1 MQSIKEI
8 LEAKNKVAYK
18 TVVRKTIT
26 PTPQA
31 YHILKNKVD
40 NYPDDV
46 TLLLEQA
53 DPKQV
58 DSHNPEIAYV
68 NLDGFRYEKI
78 NTARYLIQMVIHFKG
93 EVMNRAYIVG
103 MFNFYSKCYKRELT
117 VVNAPTDKVEDKKYQ
132 NAKEIFK

>member
-31 YHILKNKVD
+31 YYILKNKVD

-58 DSHNPEIAYV
+58 DSHNPKIAYV

-78 NTARYLIQMVIHFKG
+78 NSARYLIQMVIHFKG

-103 MFNFYSKCYKRELT
+103 MLNFYSKCYKRELT

>member
-26 PTPQA
+26 PTPQE
-31 YHILKNKVD
+31 YYILKNKVD

-46 TLLLEQA
+46 TLLLKQA